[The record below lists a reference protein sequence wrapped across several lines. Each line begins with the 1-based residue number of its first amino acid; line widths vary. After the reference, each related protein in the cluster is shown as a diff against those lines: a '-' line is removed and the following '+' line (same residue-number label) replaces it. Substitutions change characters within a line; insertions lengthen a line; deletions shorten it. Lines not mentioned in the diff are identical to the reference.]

1 MSEEKKGLPMM
12 QSEGPEEN
20 SRKSQEG
27 MDIPDSLPLLP
38 IRDIVVFPYMIA
50 PLVVGRE
57 KSIRAL
63 DEALK
68 QNRLIFLAAQHQGE
82 IEEPGTG
89 DVHHLGTVSVIV
101 RMLKTPDGKA
111 KILVQGLQRA
121 RVREFLQTDPYFSVS
136 MDLVREGAAEPQNVQ
151 VEAMVRTTREAF
163 FKAVQLGKP
172 VPPDVLSVAESVD
185 DPGRLADLVGSSLE
199 LGLQDS
205 QKVLETVDPFERLA
219 YVHEILDREVKVLEI
234 QQKIQDQTQEEL
246 SKTQRDYYLR
256 QQMKAIQQELGD
268 KDEREEEIQEFRSRV
283 KKAGIPADVRADVNK
298 QIDRL
303 AKMHPDSA
311 ETATLRTYL
320 EWMVEIP
327 WKKSTKDLLDLRAA
341 SRVLDADHYDLE
353 KIKER
358 ILEYL
363 GVLKLKRELKG
374 PILCLVGP
382 PGVGKT
388 SLGRS
393 IARAMGREFVRM
405 SLGGVRDEAE
415 IRGHR
420 RTYVGALP
428 GRIIQ
433 GMKQAGSRN
442 PVFML
447 DEIDKLGADFRG
459 DPSSALLEVLD
470 PEQNHSFRDHYLAV
484 PYDLSAVMFIATANV
499 ADPIPQ
505 ALRDRMEIIQLAGY
519 TSVEKNHIAVRY
531 LIPRQMERNGI
542 SPKSFSLSGGA
553 LDRIILEYT
562 MEAGVRNLERE
573 IGSVCRKVAKQLA
586 MGKKGRTTVTARNL
600 ERFLGAP
607 RFQGAIRE
615 DAARTGVAVGL
626 AWTPVGGETL
636 NIEVSAVKGKGSLTL
651 TGSLGDVMKES
662 AQAAL
667 SYIRSRSESLG
678 LSPRDILEG
687 DVHVHVPSG
696 STPKDGPS
704 AGIAITVAMISALL
718 NRPPLDAVAMT
729 GEITLTGRILPIG
742 GLREK
747 LLAAKRAF
755 IKRVVIPD
763 RNRPDLKEIPPYVTK
778 GMEIISVSNMDEAIE
793 AVFGKGALRKKTGSA
808 GKTGSAKKRTP
819 NARK

>member
-1 MSEEKKGLPMM
+1 MSEEKKGLS
-12 QSEGPEEN
+12 QKEGEGPEEN
-20 SRKSQEG
+20 PQESHEG
-27 MDIPDSLPLLP
+27 MNIPDSLPLLP

-50 PLVVGRE
+50 PLVVGRD

-68 QNRLIFLAAQHQGE
+68 QNRLIFLAAQHRGE
-82 IEEPGTG
+82 IEEPGIG
-89 DVHHLGTVSVIV
+89 DVHQLGTVSVIV
-101 RMLKTPDGKA
+101 RMLKTPEGQA

-121 RVREFLQTDPYFSVS
+121 RVQRFLKADPFFSVRLE
-136 MDLVREGAAEPQNVQ
+136 LVREEATESLTVQ
-151 VEAMVRTTREAF
+151 VEAMVRTTKEIF

-172 VPPDVLSVAESVD
+172 VSPDVLSVAESVN

-199 LGLQDS
+199 LGLQDA

-219 YVHEILDREVKVLEI
+219 YVHEILDREVKVLGM
-234 QQKIQDQTQEEL
+234 QQKIQDQTKEEL
-246 SKTQRDYYLR
+246 SKTQREYYLR

-268 KDEREEEIQEFRSRV
+268 KDDREEEIRELRSQI
-283 KKAGIPADVRADVNK
+283 KKARMPAGVRDEVNK

-303 AKMHPDSA
+303 AKMHPDAA

-341 SRVLDADHYDLE
+341 SGVLDADHYDLE

-363 GVLKLKRELKG
+363 GVLKLKKELKG

-405 SLGGVRDEAE
+405 SLGGVHDEAE

-519 TSVEKNHIAVRY
+519 TSVEKNRIAVRY
-531 LIPRQMERNGI
+531 LIPRQMERNGV
-542 SPKSFSLSGGA
+542 SEKNFSLSNGA

-586 MGKKGRTTVTARNL
+586 MGKKGRTSVTARSL
-600 ERFLGAP
+600 EHYLGAP
-607 RFQGAIRE
+607 RFQGVVRE
-615 DAARTGVAVGL
+615 DSARTGVAIGL

-636 NIEVSAVKGKGSLTL
+636 NIEVSAVQGKGSLTL

-667 SYIRSRSESLG
+667 SYVRSRARSFG
-678 LSPRDILEG
+678 LVPQNILSR

-704 AGIAITVAMISALL
+704 AGIAITTAMISALSS
-718 NRPPLDAVAMT
+718 RPPLPAVAMT
-729 GEITLTGRILPIG
+729 GEITLTGRVLPIG

-778 GMEIISVSNMDEAIE
+778 GMEIITVSNMDEAME
-793 AVFGKGALRKKTGSA
+793 AVFGKGAFQKKTGSA
-808 GKTGSAKKRTP
+808 RKTGFAKKGTP
-819 NARK
+819 DAGK